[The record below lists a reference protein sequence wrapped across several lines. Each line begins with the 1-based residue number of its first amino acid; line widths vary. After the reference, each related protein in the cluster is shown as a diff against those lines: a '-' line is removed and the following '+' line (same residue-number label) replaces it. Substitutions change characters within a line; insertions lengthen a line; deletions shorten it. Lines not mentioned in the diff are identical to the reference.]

1 MNSDCSVT
9 VQWFSE
15 KIYRHKHTDTDK
27 QSNRGIGPH
36 GSTSLFE
43 VIGET
48 VDKVRNCPEAGENRE
63 ALGKKQGLGVGV
75 GGCFS

>member
-15 KIYRHKHTDTDK
+15 KTYRHKHTDTDR
-27 QSNRGIGPH
+27 QSNRGIRPH
-36 GSTSLFE
+36 GSTSLSK

-48 VDKVRNCPEAGENRE
+48 VDKVRNFPEAGGNRE
-63 ALGKKQGLGVGV
+63 ALGKKQGF
-75 GGCFS
+75 GGGLF